1 MFLGAD
7 LRFRGVCS
15 VGTSSHRGV
24 HVFSA
29 TQAMLNTLPQFQ
41 VSDTKPC
48 VDVDNHIRDDR
59 QSCLVRIYPAGVSGS
74 LIPLTFRRLTIGRD
88 QSCTIEVNDDFM
100 SRTHAIL
107 ELTESGFQLTDCH
120 SRNGTFVNDERV
132 TDACLLRAGDQIR
145 MGNHIFKFL
154 SADHVEALYHEAVY
168 EMMTVDALTRVY
180 NRRYFEDAFRREVLR
195 SQRNGRS
202 LALLMFDIDLFKSI
216 NDEHGHLIGDEILK
230 ALSARVRS
238 RVRGDEILARIGGEE
253 FAIVLVETTQECAQ
267 RIAAEVCD
275 LVGATP
281 LLSRLPDLRV
291 TISVGGVYT
300 NGLEMLSEKELFGA
314 ADHQMYLA
322 KDAGRN
328 CVRFE

>member
-1 MFLGAD
+1 
-7 LRFRGVCS
+7 
-15 VGTSSHRGV
+15 
-24 HVFSA
+24 
-29 TQAMLNTLPQFQ
+29 MLNTLPQFQ

-195 SQRNGRS
+195 AQRNGRA

-253 FAIVLVETTQECAQ
+253 FAIVLVETTKECAQ
-267 RIAAEVCD
+267 RIAQEVCD

-281 LLSRLPDLRV
+281 LLSRLPELRV

-300 NGLEMLSEKELFGA
+300 NGLEMHSEKELFGA